1 MFASQP
7 TPQLSQPASSR
18 AQTKQDVSPRTWVS
32 HVPLFGCLCCTCT
45 LALHGMHHVLL
56 ATGLSKGSVLPG
68 VTETCH
74 WSTHTGQPKQCSAQ
88 GATRAAG
95 ASSSLVSTLVYTDHI
110 ERPGQT
116 PHYTHTHTS
125 HHKAG
130 RACRCHW
137 SQSAPATPTAAHSM
151 NTGNPSHLQSHV
163 TPFGPCKH
171 RLSGRYIPAPPPA
184 PSPRGA

>member
-7 TPQLSQPASSR
+7 TPQLSQPASSG

-32 HVPLFGCLCCTCT
+32 HVPLSGCLCCTCT

-110 ERPGQT
+110 ERPGQK
-116 PHYTHTHTS
+116 PHYTHTHTHLTPQGWKGLPLS
-125 HHKAG
+125 LVTVCPGHSYSCTQHE
-130 RACRCHW
+130 HW
-137 SQSAPATPTAAHSM
+137 
-151 NTGNPSHLQSHV
+151 
-163 TPFGPCKH
+163 
-171 RLSGRYIPAPPPA
+171 
-184 PSPRGA
+184 